1 MDELKIRSLLV
12 NAERVLRFGP
22 PFAEIL
28 EANIYAGEYA
38 HSMQRMDNV
47 LARAQRKGPG
57 FQKQKSRRDVES
69 FLDQLSRDLHGK
81 SGDRNKKQG

>member
-12 NAERVLRFGP
+12 TAERVLRTGS

-28 EANIYAGEYA
+28 EANIYAGEYGHCA
-38 HSMQRMDNV
+38 QWIENA
-47 LARAQRKGPG
+47 LARVQRKGPG
-57 FQKQKSRRDVES
+57 VQKQKYRRDVES

-81 SGDRNKKQG
+81 SGDRNEKQG